1 MKINIFRFSD
11 ADTID
16 INIKTGVTGTE
27 QVTNLADKM
36 LKLDKSVENAKVQL
50 NAFKTLLQNLSTHST
65 TTMKNDLTKIKAAFD
80 SVAAMKILPA
90 DVRKS
95 MQQLS
100 TIFNIADKPKQLDK
114 TVKEIANNENDTR
127 QIKLLVR
134 GMRRNVTE
142 IISKFNEHYPNITFK
157 IVFDF
162 DNPGVEESKPWLTN
176 EGEMQPLEQGEDS
189 GQGMVQEEPVSVETE
204 MASMHEQA
212 VEIKSE
218 QHDENILS
226 DENVQEVQTGETQ
239 ELPWN

>member
-36 LKLDKSVENAKVQL
+36 LKLDKSVDNAKAQL
-50 NAFKTLLQNLSTHST
+50 NGFKTLLQNLSTHST
-65 TTMKNDLTKIKAAFD
+65 TTLKNDLTKIKAAFD

-114 TVKEIANNENDTR
+114 T
-127 QIKLLVR
+127 KLILF
-134 GMRRNVTE
+134 
-142 IISKFNEHYPNITFK
+142 ILFL
-157 IVFDF
+157 
-162 DNPGVEESKPWLTN
+162 ESN
-176 EGEMQPLEQGEDS
+176 
-189 GQGMVQEEPVSVETE
+189 
-204 MASMHEQA
+204 A
-212 VEIKSE
+212 VA
-218 QHDENILS
+218 
-226 DENVQEVQTGETQ
+226 
-239 ELPWN
+239 